1 MFSSNIFKKLL
12 GSNLRKIIISSLII
26 ILILVVI
33 VILVSYKDKKINY
46 LVYQN
51 LDGLYVEYPDW
62 PEFDVKELEKT
73 YSKEMIE
80 KAKLSIIIMA
90 NDKNGAQFIINQR
103 DYLSGTSLE
112 DVIKTWE
119 EDQKKLVPSFKILD
133 KKISGNSVEIKSK
146 FQLSGFDML
155 VFNKGFLVDMPEQGK
170 RFYNIGI
177 TIVKNKLKDYQ
188 KIIDH
193 IFNSL
198 RIEKINKKQN

>member
-155 VFNKGFLVDMPEQGK
+155 VFNKGFLVDIPEQGK